1 MIAKDISTRE
11 ERLVRREFRFF
22 VLILGLPLFQDSRGL
37 IDEWSPVRKFRVAR
51 APHDNPRS
59 LTKFRMTTHRMTALG
74 GLLNRIQNKLWSFNW
89 RPIGCVLFHGHLCE
103 RF

>member
-37 IDEWSPVRKFRVAR
+37 IDEWSPVRKFRVAM
-51 APHDNPRS
+51 S
-59 LTKFRMTTHRMTALG
+59 TAQQPQ
-74 GLLNRIQNKLWSFNW
+74 I
-89 RPIGCVLFHGHLCE
+89 PY
-103 RF
+103 